1 MPIFGNR
8 VSAGIIS
15 YIMTRSSWIRVG
27 PRSHVIHT
35 PARTAEGKRRRVRLG
50 KTGTQ
55 RENTN
60 GCRSYEPEKLWEVM
74 SKRCWPPR
82 ESGDSEEGSSPR
94 ASGENMARP
103 SPALRLLAPGT
114 VRQHRSAVSV
124 NGPQW
129 QEPRET
135 NAVISGARSG
145 TTNLVYCVKS
155 QECNS
160 SD

>member
-15 YIMTRSSWIRVG
+15 YIMTGSSWIRVG
-27 PRSHVIHT
+27 PWSHVIHT
-35 PARTAEGKRRRVRLG
+35 PARTAEGKRRRVHLG

-55 RENTN
+55 REHTN
-60 GCRSYEPEKLWEVM
+60 GCRSYEPKK

-94 ASGENMARP
+94 ASERTWPGP
-103 SPALRLLAPGT
+103 PLLSDFWPPGT

-124 NGPQW
+124 NG
-129 QEPRET
+129 
-135 NAVISGARSG
+135 
-145 TTNLVYCVKS
+145 L
-155 QECNS
+155 
-160 SD
+160 SDGSLGKRTR